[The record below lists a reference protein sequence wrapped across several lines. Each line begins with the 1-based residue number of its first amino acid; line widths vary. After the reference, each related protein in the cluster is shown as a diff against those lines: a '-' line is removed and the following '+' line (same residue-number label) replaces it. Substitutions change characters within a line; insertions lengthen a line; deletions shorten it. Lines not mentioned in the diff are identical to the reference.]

1 MYLAKEKDEEGS
13 SELCIGKGLG
23 NAALFALIAGD
34 ASTRAEAPVWLRELV
49 KDGGFPLR
57 TIDRDSAG
65 REESRSEATKVEAQ
79 PLDDGLFTPLPGFT
93 RIDLDA
99 VMQSPGEDAPPRPP
113 SGERE

>member
-1 MYLAKEKDEEGS
+1 M
-13 SELCIGKGLG
+13 
-23 NAALFALIAGD
+23 
-34 ASTRAEAPVWLRELV
+34 
-49 KDGGFPLR
+49 R